1 MLIGFFVGII
11 LKTVHS
17 EGIKEALIFW
27 GQALAFF
34 LMAMIGTVLL
44 VVERIV

>member
-1 MLIGFFVGII
+1 MRQIIGILMLIGFFVGII

-27 GQALAFF
+27 GQVLAFF
-34 LMAMIGTVLL
+34 LMQ
-44 VVERIV
+44 